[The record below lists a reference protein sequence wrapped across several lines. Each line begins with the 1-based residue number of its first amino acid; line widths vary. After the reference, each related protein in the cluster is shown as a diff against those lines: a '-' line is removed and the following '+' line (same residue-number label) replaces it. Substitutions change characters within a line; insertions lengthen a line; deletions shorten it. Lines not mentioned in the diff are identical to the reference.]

1 LFRELD
7 KQLSRNTTVE
17 VWNVLH
23 DLFDEFTQ
31 EDNDPTRVMDV
42 SLDVVILNDNCA
54 VQNVDLVQWEMD
66 PD

>member
-1 LFRELD
+1 M
-7 KQLSRNTTVE
+7 
-17 VWNVLH
+17 LH